1 MSRLYDILNKKKGFA
16 VLVDPDK
23 NDAESLGRLCTLFS
37 SHPPDLILVG
47 GSLLL
52 RPVGDTIVQLK
63 AGCDVPVYL
72 FPGDVTQLSDAAD
85 GILLLSL
92 ISGRNPDF
100 LIGNHV
106 IAAPHLRRSGIDI
119 IPTGYML
126 IENGHSTSVEYVSNT
141 RPIPAGKTDIA
152 VATAMAGEMLGLK
165 VLYLEAGSGAAHTV
179 GIDMIT
185 AIRDA
190 VGLPLVVG
198 GGIRSVKDA
207 EKVYGAGAD
216 MIVIGTQLEEFP
228 GQIAEFAGLRDRL
241 STSPSPL

>member
-1 MSRLYDILNKKKGFA
+1 MKMMSSVYDILNQKKGFA

-23 NDAESLGRLCTLFS
+23 NDAKSLGRLCSLFAV
-37 SHPPDLILVG
+37 HPPDLILVG
-47 GSLLL
+47 GSLTL
-52 RPVGDTIVQLK
+52 RPVSDTIVLLK
-63 AGCDVPVYL
+63 ACCDVPVFL

-141 RPIPAGKTDIA
+141 RPIPVGKTDIA

-179 GIDMIT
+179 GIDMIS
-185 AIRDA
+185 AIRGA

-198 GGIRSVKDA
+198 GGIRSVEDA

-228 GQIAEFAGLRDRL
+228 GQIADFARLRDRL
-241 STSPSPL
+241 NE

>member
-1 MSRLYDILNKKKGFA
+1 MNELYNRLTRKKGFA

-23 NDAESLGRLCTLFS
+23 NDAESLSRLCSLFVA
-37 SHPPDLILVG
+37 HPPDLILVG

-52 RPVGDTIVQLK
+52 RPVTDTIVLLK
-63 AGCDVPVYL
+63 ACCVVPVYL

-106 IAAPHLRRSGIDI
+106 IAAPHLRRSGIEI

-179 GIDMIT
+179 GIDMIS
-185 AIRDA
+185 AIRGA
-190 VGLPLVVG
+190 VDLPMVVG
-198 GGIRSVKDA
+198 GGIRSVGDA
-207 EKVYGAGAD
+207 EMVYGAGAN

-228 GQIAEFAGLRDRL
+228 GQIAEFARLRDRL
-241 STSPSPL
+241 NE

>member
-1 MSRLYDILNKKKGFA
+1 MMRMSSVYDKLTERKGFA

-23 NDAESLGRLCTLFS
+23 NDAESLDRLCSLFTA
-37 SHPPDLILVG
+37 HPPDLILVG

-52 RPVGDTIVQLK
+52 RPVSDTIVKLK
-63 AGCDVPVYL
+63 AGCDIPVYL

-106 IAAPHLRRSGIDI
+106 IAAPHLRHSGIDV

-126 IENGHSTSVEYVSNT
+126 IENGHSTSVEYVSDT
-141 RPIPAGKTDIA
+141 RPIPVGKTDIA

-165 VLYLEAGSGAAHTV
+165 IIYLEAGSGAAHTV

-185 AIRDA
+185 AIRGA
-190 VGLPLVVG
+190 IGLPLVVG
-198 GGIRSVKDA
+198 GGIRSIEDA
-207 EKVYGAGAD
+207 ERVYGAGAD
-216 MIVIGTQLEEFP
+216 IIVIGTQLEEFP
-228 GQIAEFAGLRDRL
+228 DQIADFSGLRDRL
-241 STSPSPL
+241 NR

>member
-1 MSRLYDILNKKKGFA
+1 MSKFYNTLLAGKKGFM

-23 NDAESLGRLCTLFS
+23 NDAESLGRLCSLS
-37 SHPPDLILVG
+37 AAHPPDLLLVG

-52 RPVGDTIVQLK
+52 RPVGDTIVKLK

-106 IAAPHLRRSGIDI
+106 IAAPQLRRSGIDI

-126 IENGHSTSVEYVSNT
+126 IENGHSTSVEYVSGT
-141 RPIPAGKTDIA
+141 KPIPLGKTDIA

-165 VLYLEAGSGAAHTV
+165 ILYLEAGSGAAHTV
-179 GIDMIT
+179 GIDMIS
-185 AIRDA
+185 AIRGA

-198 GGIRSVKDA
+198 GGIRSVEDA
-207 EKVYGAGAD
+207 ERVYGAGAD

-228 GQIAEFAGLRDRL
+228 DQIAEFAGLRDRL
-241 STSPSPL
+241 NR